1 MAFIQVPDFGSRESW
16 THLSPIS
23 STFPQL
29 LCSTTL
35 DPLGSIVRVRLGPG
49 TLGPPEGKVLES
61 STKAGIPE
69 IGGLCLPIDI

>member
-1 MAFIQVPDFGSRESW
+1 MAIIQIPDFGSRGSW

-29 LCSTTL
+29 LLPDTRSIEEYRGGA
-35 DPLGSIVRVRLGPG
+35 PRPGALGQ
-49 TLGPPEGKVLES
+49 PEGKVLES

-69 IGGLCLPIDI
+69 IGSLCLPIGI

>member
-29 LCSTTL
+29 LLL
-35 DPLGSIVRVRLGPG
+35 DTRSIGEYRKGATRPG